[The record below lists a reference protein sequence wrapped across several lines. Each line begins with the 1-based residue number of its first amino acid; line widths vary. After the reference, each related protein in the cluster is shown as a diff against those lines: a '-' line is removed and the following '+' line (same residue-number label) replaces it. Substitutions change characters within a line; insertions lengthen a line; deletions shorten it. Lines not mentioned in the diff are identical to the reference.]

1 MSTSKSLK
9 NHLKVLEARH
19 RELDKAINEEYDH
32 YDSDEVIKKHKFQK
46 LKIKQDSEQLK
57 HEISIKEKEEHGN
70 K

>member
-9 NHLKVLEARH
+9 NHLKVLEARN
-19 RELDKAINEEYDH
+19 RGLDKAINEEDDH
-32 YDSDEVIKKHKFQK
+32 YDSDEVVKKHKFQK
-46 LKIKQDSEQLK
+46 LKIKQDIEQLK

>member
-32 YDSDEVIKKHKFQK
+32 YDSDE
-46 LKIKQDSEQLK
+46 S
-57 HEISIKEKEEHGN
+57 HESDEGL
-70 K
+70 

>member
-1 MSTSKSLK
+1 MSTLKSLS

-46 LKIKQDSEQLK
+46 LKIKQDIEQLK